1 MTEKKIED
9 GGPAFP
15 SEQGC
20 TDQGWNQTYAPGMS
34 LREWYAGQ
42 ALIGIIV
49 GNAIIDAN
57 RQEQSR
63 ANPETFA
70 AVAQEIANAMLR
82 VRSNNG

>member
-1 MTEKKIED
+1 MTEKKQIDD

-15 SEQGC
+15 RSPCG
-20 TDQGWNQTYAPGMS
+20 GMS
-34 LREWYAGQ
+34 LRDWFAGQ

-63 ANPETFA
+63 ANPETFV
-70 AVAQEIANAMLR
+70 AVAQEIAAAMLR